1 MSTIVFYEKSV
12 ALACGLRWSVLAEM
26 KKSQT
31 NSEIRKTAETVAADL
46 FAIDLFEEAK
56 YLGLYTK
63 NISITANLTR
73 EEKRSKVHSLALVFI
88 SAIEQSSDVDRSS
101 IYAILVATP
110 PTDKQ
115 GETRS
120 VVIIEGGRVV
130 HDGIES
136 RVRATELVMEH
147 RARQLKYRVF
157 CDLDEYED
165 AITVDWSDLVEYADK
180 NTLCSPVPTNPA
192 KYLAIALGVL
202 GLSLYGAYHVLVVIP
217 EKEAEAARRQAEL
230 DKTPIYLQTLGQEM
244 ERVGWSV
251 DSINTFIDK
260 VKQEPY
266 FHKGWSL
273 KSMDCNISQC
283 NETWERHGG
292 LLTDLLEIRS
302 NSRYVPEESV
312 SDKTAVV
319 HTPNKGDV
327 MKLTMDMLP
336 QKGIPVHVA
345 LKPALNTLE
354 NAGATAQISETMTW
368 PVMPMDGVRP
378 EVVVR
383 RTRLELTYKLSMI
396 QDGLKRLPKNFVP
409 ESLVISANQG
419 MSISVRGFVYEK

>member
-1 MSTIVFYEKSV
+1 MSTIVFYEKNV
-12 ALACGLRWSVLAEM
+12 ALACGLRWSVLGEM

-31 NSEIRKTAETVAADL
+31 NAEIRKTAATVAANL
-46 FAIDLFEEAK
+46 FAMDTFEEAK

-73 EEKRSKVHSLALVFI
+73 EQKRSRVHSLALVFI
-88 SAIEQSSDVDRSS
+88 NAIQESSEVDRSS

-120 VVIIEGGRVV
+120 VIVIEGGRVV
-130 HDGIES
+130 HDGIEN
-136 RVRATELVMEH
+136 RVRATELVMEY

-157 CDLDEYED
+157 CELDEYED
-165 AITVDWSDLVEYADK
+165 SIPLDWSDLIEYADK
-180 NTLCSPVPTNPA
+180 NTLCNAVPTNPA
-192 KYLAIALGVL
+192 KYLAFALGAL

-217 EKEAEAARRQAEL
+217 AKEAEAARRQAEL

-251 DSINTFIDK
+251 SSISDFVER

-266 FHKGWSL
+266 FYKGWSL
-273 KSMDCNISQC
+273 KGMECTINQC
-283 NETWERHGG
+283 NESWERHGG
-292 LLTDLLEIRS
+292 LLTDLLQIRS

-319 HTPNKGDV
+319 HTPNKGEP

-345 LKPALNTLE
+345 LKPALNKLE

-383 RTRLELTYKLSMI
+383 RTRLELTYKLAMI
-396 QDGLKRLPKNFVP
+396 QDGLKLMPQNFVP

-419 MSISVRGFVYEK
+419 MSISIRGFVYEK

>member
-1 MSTIVFYEKSV
+1 MSTIVFYEKNV
-12 ALACGLRWSVLAEM
+12 ALACGLRWSVLGEM

-46 FAIDLFEEAK
+46 FAIDLFEDAK
-56 YLGLYTK
+56 YLGLYAK

-73 EEKRSKVHSLALVFI
+73 EQKRSKVHSLALVFI

-192 KYLAIALGVL
+192 KYLAIALGIL
-202 GLSLYGAYHVLVVIP
+202 SLSLYGAYHVLVVIP

-230 DKTPIYLQTLGQEM
+230 DKTPVYLQTLGQEM

-251 DSINTFIDK
+251 NSINDFVDR

-266 FHKGWSL
+266 FYKGWSL
-273 KSMDCNISQC
+273 KGMECTISQC

-354 NAGATAQISETMTW
+354 NAGATAQISETTTW